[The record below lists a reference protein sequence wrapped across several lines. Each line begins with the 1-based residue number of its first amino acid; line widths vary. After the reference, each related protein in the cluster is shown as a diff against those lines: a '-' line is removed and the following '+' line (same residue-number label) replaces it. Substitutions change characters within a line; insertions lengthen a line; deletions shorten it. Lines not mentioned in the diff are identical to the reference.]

1 MYDSVPGYEK
11 NVHCHDR
18 FLYDF
23 LSENYEALF
32 VLHSKNHNM
41 IRLTFLRSKKNSIQR
56 LLLG

>member
-23 LSENYEALF
+23 LSENYKAYFFCILKIT
-32 VLHSKNHNM
+32 L
-41 IRLTFLRSKKNSIQR
+41 
-56 LLLG
+56 